1 VPVRARRRGNGEGTI
16 YFVPSKGLYRA
27 AVTMPDGT
35 RKYVG
40 GKTRKAA
47 AEKLT
52 KLQHE
57 VQERLPTAS
66 GDRLGPFL
74 QQWLESLEA
83 KATAEARSVNTV
95 DNARWAVETWIEP
108 TLGAKRMRDLEP
120 EHVEALLAKMAKA
133 GRSRRT
139 VGRVKSYLGQALDF
153 ALRRGKVSRNVARIA
168 EMPATKPPD
177 EGSRLACR
185 S

>member
-133 GRSRRT
+133 GRSPHRRPSQELP
-139 VGRVKSYLGQALDF
+139 GPSARLRPAAGQGEQE
-153 ALRRGKVSRNVARIA
+153 RGPHR
-168 EMPATKPPD
+168 
-177 EGSRLACR
+177 
-185 S
+185 